1 MNNLRH
7 PLAARLLHWIMAAL
21 ILTMI
26 GIGLAMIDSLATWR
40 VAGLKLHQVG
50 GVSVLILAI
59 LRLAFRLT
67 YKAPPLPKE
76 VPSFQ
81 ASIAHGSHI
90 LLYALMFA
98 VPLAGWLMQS
108 AAGIPIALPG
118 GLILPSLLNVD
129 LGAYGVLRICHRLLA
144 WSLLGLIL
152 LHIAGALHHAMV
164 RRDGLLKRMT

>member
-1 MNNLRH
+1 MNDLRY

-26 GIGLAMIDSLATWR
+26 GIGLAMIGSLATWR
-40 VAGLKLHQVG
+40 LEGMKVHQVG

-76 VPSFQ
+76 LPSFQ
-81 ASIAHGSHI
+81 ARIAHGSHM

-108 AAGIPIALPG
+108 AAGLPIALPG
-118 GLILPSLLNVD
+118 GLILPSLLDVD

>member
-1 MNNLRH
+1 MNDLRY
-7 PLAARLLHWIMAAL
+7 PIAARFLHWVMAAL

-26 GIGLAMIDSLATWR
+26 GIGLAMIDGLAIWR
-40 VAGLKLHQVG
+40 LAGLRLHQLG
-50 GVSVLILAI
+50 GVTVLILAA
-59 LRLAFRLT
+59 LRLAFRST
-67 YKAPPLPKE
+67 YKAPPLPNN

-81 ASIAHGSHI
+81 AKMAHASHF

-108 AAGIPIALPG
+108 AAGIPITLPG
-118 GLILPSLLNVD
+118 GFILPSLLNEN
-129 LGAYGVLRICHRLLA
+129 LSAYGVLRICHGLLA

-164 RRDGLLKRMT
+164 RRDGLLKRMI

>member
-40 VAGLKLHQVG
+40 VAGLKLHHVG

-90 LLYALMFA
+90 LL
-98 VPLAGWLMQS
+98 
-108 AAGIPIALPG
+108 
-118 GLILPSLLNVD
+118 
-129 LGAYGVLRICHRLLA
+129 
-144 WSLLGLIL
+144 
-152 LHIAGALHHAMV
+152 HIAGALHHAMV

>member
-1 MNNLRH
+1 MNDLRY

-40 VAGLKLHQVG
+40 LEGMKVHQVG
-50 GVSVLILAI
+50 RVSVLILAI

-76 VPSFQ
+76 LPSFQ
-81 ASIAHGSHI
+81 ARIAHGSHM

-108 AAGIPIALPG
+108 AAGLPIALPG
-118 GLILPSLLNVD
+118 GLILPSLLDVD

>member
-1 MNNLRH
+1 MNNLRY

-40 VAGLKLHQVG
+40 LAGLKLHQVG
-50 GVSVLILAI
+50 GFSVLILAI
-59 LRLAFRLT
+59 LRVAFRLT

-81 ASIAHGSHI
+81 ASISHGSHI
-90 LLYALMFA
+90 LLYGLMFA

-108 AAGIPIALPG
+108 AAGLPIALPG

-152 LHIAGALHHAMV
+152 LHIAGALHHTMV

>member
-1 MNNLRH
+1 MNNLRY
-7 PLAARLLHWIMAAL
+7 PLAARLLHWIMAAI

>member
-1 MNNLRH
+1 MNNLRY

-81 ASIAHGSHI
+81 ASIAYGSHI

-164 RRDGLLKRMT
+164 YRDGLLKRMT

>member
-1 MNNLRH
+1 MNNLRY

-81 ASIAHGSHI
+81 ASIAHGSHM

-152 LHIAGALHHAMV
+152 LHIAGALHHTMV